1 MRKFFCALLS
11 LYFGLVIVF
20 PLLAQ
25 ENDDLGKD
33 ASTEINVKNADISAI
48 IKIFSKK
55 TKRNYIM
62 DENVK
67 GKVTIY
73 LPGRVSSDEA
83 IRILETVLALKGFTS
98 VPVSENLWKIVPA
111 RQARGD
117 TIPTQTE
124 RVDEPPTGAIVT
136 RLVPLKYVS
145 AEDMQQLLS
154 QLISANGMI
163 NAYTG
168 TNSLIVI
175 DSEDNVERLMDII
188 DALDIPFTDREMTII
203 SIAHAEATDI
213 AEKLNEILGKTD
225 SPSSDG
231 PAGLDTVRARIRQ
244 AQTGQPPRSNQT
256 EGAAGD
262 PGSTTVSSRSR
273 EPKIIPDERTNSII
287 LLADDDTTERIAAL
301 VEQLD
306 SPVDRSG
313 KRFYVYRC
321 QHANA
326 AELAEVL
333 SGLAGSGNSTTK
345 TGTSSA
351 FGSSQ
356 TNRTGSSL
364 SSSNLAN
371 RSRSQTT
378 QSRLESQQRTPGR
391 SRTENQERPG
401 VSAVSFGE
409 DVSITADPA
418 TNSLVINASRA
429 DYMKITELL
438 DDLDIKRRQVLV
450 EAMLLEVAMKDS
462 HSLGTEFIA
471 STGGSDG
478 GAMATSNF
486 GNLATLLSDPRRLS
500 GFSAAAASAGTLNL
514 PNDIQIPTQTILLS
528 AAHSNENVNIL
539 SAPNIMTADNEQAE
553 IVVGEN
559 VPFLASVSSSEDNLS
574 NVFNQ
579 VDRQDVGITLRITPR
594 ISAGDFVTLNIFTEV
609 SDVVAGTAASS
620 LGPTTKIRTSETTVI
635 AKDGQMIVT
644 GGLMADAGATTSRGV
659 PFLRDIPVLGHLFRA
674 SAEDVRRTNLLIF
687 ITPRIIRDQYDA
699 RDTTLTKREYMED
712 VIAFEESYPARQNV
726 LRNPGIDNVAEI
738 NRDEHPTPSTI
749 LPPNKSKDAEL
760 HTTKEFLSDSDG
772 VIELRIAPKL
782 PPVGGAVE
790 NTGETQSSHELG
802 EDARAAPRHLADN
815 YFVMSV
821 VNYKSMPEN
830 LPFKANAK
838 RPYFGIIIPAES
850 AISARNYFKIGEMY
864 KYRTQGQELEIVP
877 TDLFSSADEAHSIY
891 ADIGDDWYTLSPH
904 EIMNLGQ
911 GPWYR

>member
-1 MRKFFCALLS
+1 MRRFSRVFIS
-11 LYFGLVIVF
+11 LCFGLICFSVA
-20 PLLAQ
+20 LAQ
-25 ENDDLGKD
+25 DNDDLGKD

-48 IKIFSKK
+48 VKIFSKK
-55 TKRNYIM
+55 TKRNYIL

-73 LPGRVSSDEA
+73 LPGKVSSDEA
-83 IRILETVLALKGFTS
+83 IRILETVLALKGFSS

-117 TIPTQTE
+117 TIPTQTGRAE
-124 RVDEPPTGAIVT
+124 DPPTGAVVT
-136 RLVPLKYVS
+136 RLVPLKYIS

-154 QLISANGMI
+154 QLISSNGMI

-188 DALDIPFTDREMTII
+188 EALDIPFTDREMTII
-203 SIAHAEATDI
+203 SIAHAEAADI
-213 AEKLNEILGKTD
+213 AEKLNDILGK
-225 SPSSDG
+225 SDG
-231 PAGLDTVRARIRQ
+231 SGPEGQPTLDMVRARVRPGQ
-244 AQTGQPPRSNQT
+244 SAQSARPAQM
-256 EGAAGD
+256 EGSTAEL
-262 PGSTTVSSRSR
+262 GSTTISARSR

-287 LLADDDTTERIAAL
+287 LLADEETTARITAL

-333 SGLAGSGNSTTK
+333 SGLAGSGVNTSK
-345 TGTSSA
+345 TGTGSA
-351 FGSSQ
+351 FDSSQ
-356 TNRTGSSL
+356 TSKSGSSL
-364 SSSNLAN
+364 SSGNTTNRN
-371 RSRSQTT
+371 RSAR
-378 QSRLESQQRTPGR
+378 SRLESQQRTPGR
-391 SRTENQERPG
+391 SRTEGQERQG
-401 VSAVSFGE
+401 VSSVSFGE
-409 DVSITADPA
+409 EVSITADPA

-429 DYMKITELL
+429 DYLKITELL
-438 DDLDIKRRQVLV
+438 DELDIKRRQVLV

-462 HSLGTEFIA
+462 NSLGSEFIT
-471 STGGSDG
+471 SGGGSDG
-478 GAMATSNF
+478 GAMASSNF
-486 GNLATLLSDPRRLS
+486 GNLATLLSDPRRLT
-500 GFSAAAASAGTLNL
+500 GFSAAAASAGSLHL
-514 PNDIQIPTQTILLS
+514 PGDIQIPSQTILLS

-609 SDVVAGTAASS
+609 SDVVAGTSTS
-620 LGPTTKIRTSETTVI
+620 TLGPTTKIRTSETTVI

-644 GGLMADAGATTSRGV
+644 GGLMSDAGATTSRGV
-659 PFLRDIPVLGHLFRA
+659 PFLRDIPVLGHLFRSA
-674 SAEDVRRTNLLIF
+674 AEDVRRTNLLIF

-726 LRNPGIDNVAEI
+726 LRSPDIDNVAEI
-738 NRDEHPTPSTI
+738 SRDEQVAPSTI
-749 LPPNKSKDAEL
+749 LAPKQSTGGADL
-760 HTTKEFLSDSDG
+760 QSSKEFLSDSDG
-772 VIELRIAPKL
+772 VIELRIAPQL
-782 PPVGGAVE
+782 PSVE
-790 NTGETQSSHELG
+790 GNSQETRKKSSAGQLG
-802 EDARAAPRHLADN
+802 EDARAAQRHSADK
-815 YFVMSV
+815 YYVMNV
-821 VNYKSMPEN
+821 VDSKKIPEN
-830 LPFKANAK
+830 LPFQVSRD
-838 RPYFGIIIPAES
+838 RPYFGIVIPAES
-850 AISARNYFKIGEMY
+850 ASGAMSYFEVGKVY
-864 KYRTQGQELEIVP
+864 KYRLEGREVEVVP
-877 TDLFSSADEAHSIY
+877 TDLFYSADQASSIY
-891 ADIGDDWYTLSPH
+891 ADIADNWYTLSPY

-911 GPWYR
+911 GPWVR